1 MNMTQIAPYNP
12 RRDQRALARRD
23 PAPQRRPLSPFVAWG
38 GIHGPRGQAGIQRD
52 KGLDII
58 ASPLLPRAWLGA
70 CP

>member
-1 MNMTQIAPYNP
+1 MNMTQIVPTTRAEINE
-12 RRDQRALARRD
+12 RLRDAIQR
-23 PAPQRRPLSPFVAWG
+23 PNGG

-52 KGLDII
+52 AKGLDII